1 MILGG
6 EGGLREGVEGKGPQR
21 GPQKRID
28 RRLEEVAEAVGGG
41 YCRLRMPLKLAL
53 GVRGTVA
60 GCWLCGGGDGGSPPP
75 SHPWGG
81 SLGFWL
87 TQPRTLRPT
96 HPPTHIP
103 AVSVCGGGGGAQSLV
118 YRQR

>member
-41 YCRLRMPLKLAL
+41 YCRLRMPLKVAL

-60 GCWLCGGGDGGSPPP
+60 GCWLCGEGDGGSPPP
-75 SHPWGG
+75 LA
-81 SLGFWL
+81 SLGGVPGIL
-87 TQPRTLRPT
+87 AHPATHPET
-96 HPPTHIP
+96 HPPTHP
-103 AVSVCGGGGGAQSLV
+103 YTRGVCVWGGGGAQSLV
-118 YRQR
+118 TQAQ